1 MKARDLDYSRK
12 LLNGSGFE
20 YVPQALSE
28 LLERGVKEDLSQLAF
43 LNLLLEEEQRFR
55 EERRI
60 RTSLRLSGLPVG
72 KTLDEF
78 DFTFQG
84 GVERKRIEFLA
95 TCEYAHLKENVLLL
109 GPPGVGKTHLA
120 AALGVRAIQNGF
132 SVAFL
137 NADQLVDQLRKD
149 EASLN
154 RKTHRRRYMN
164 AAVLIIDEL
173 GFQALDR
180 KDAHLLFKVISYRY
194 ERGST
199 ILTSNK
205 SLNQWPDMLAG
216 DEVLATAILD
226 RLLHHSHVLRIDGRS
241 WRMRQWEEA
250 TQ

>member
-1 MKARDLDYSRK
+1 MKSRDLEYSRK
-12 LLNGSGFE
+12 LLDGSGFE
-20 YVPQALSE
+20 YVPQALAE
-28 LLERGVKEDLSQLAF
+28 LLERSAKEDLSQLAF
-43 LNLLLEEEQRFR
+43 LDLLLEEEQRFR

-72 KTLDEF
+72 KTLDGF

-84 GVERKRIEFLA
+84 GVERKRVEFLS
-95 TCEYAHLKENVLLL
+95 TCEYARLKENILLL

-132 SVAFL
+132 SAAFL
-137 NADQLVDQLRKD
+137 SADQLVDQLRKD
-149 EASLN
+149 DASLN
-154 RKTHRRRYMN
+154 RKTRQRRYMN
-164 AAVLIIDEL
+164 VAVLIIDEL

-205 SLNQWPDMLAG
+205 NLNQWPDMLAG